1 MELLEA
7 VPGTLILKTLHPVR
21 HLAIPEELLESVP
34 GTDGS
39 WIVYLEP
46 SFSKPLIQ
54 IAILRFLWNLWRLY
68 LVPMV
73 HLRPGLPPVLP
84 AQAGACQGG
93 CQPVNQQDPGRDVKT
108 QEHYN
113 LLRGTRQAGESAL
126 IHRGKRA
133 YPEHRTGVQPQENLP
148 G

>member
-1 MELLEA
+1 MRTGAGQNRAVHRQGRADQRADCLPVPKRLACRVRFPPDEGHFPSARAAHIPLE
-7 VPGTLILKTLHPVR
+7 GLKHRHP
-21 HLAIPEELLESVP
+21 
-34 GTDGS
+34 
-39 WIVYLEP
+39 Y
-46 SFSKPLIQ
+46 
-54 IAILRFLWNLWRLY
+54 
-68 LVPMV
+68 V